1 MMRQL
6 TLRQLHRLYQD
17 GSKRES
23 ELARQEIARRRG
35 SYRARGTARPLFAV
49 RFVGAW
55 RDGRAL
61 AAGEA

>member
-1 MMRQL
+1 MRQL

-23 ELARQEIARRRG
+23 ELARQEIARRR
-35 SYRARGTARPLFAV
+35 ARGSARPLFAV